1 MGLEADS
8 KRVMDVAALYRLV
21 GQRIVVRRNGLGMTQ
36 AELGARISLSRAAV
50 ANIER
55 GHQKLALHQVYL
67 IADALGLTVADLLP
81 DVERPDASAS
91 GLVISGAEGLSDATR
106 RQIEQIYRGVEAD
119 A

>member
-1 MGLEADS
+1 MRAVDI
-8 KRVMDVAALYRLV
+8 AALYRLV
-21 GQRIVVRRNGLGMTQ
+21 GQRVVVRRNGLGMTQ

-67 IADALGLTVADLLP
+67 IAAALGLTVADLLP
-81 DVERPDASAS
+81 ELARSDAPTS
-91 GLVISGAEGLSDATR
+91 GLLISGAEGLSDSAR